1 MTRSVRSALRR
12 TRIVCTLGPAVAKT
26 SVMRDL
32 VMAGMN
38 VARLNLSHGSRTEHQ
53 GYIDTLRCLV
63 EEEGTPVSLLMDLPG
78 PKYRSGPL
86 EEGAV
91 ILKKDERLVLTT
103 RLVPGSAAEVSVN
116 LPTFPCDVHKGDLVL
131 LDDGALQLRVVTVGA
146 TDVVTRVLVGGR
158 LTPRRGI
165 AVPGG
170 RISSPFITDVFLA
183 GLDFAAATKPDFVA
197 LSLVSRAEDVREARQ
212 YLRNCGCLAAIVTK
226 IERKQALNDLEAIL
240 EESDAV
246 MVARGD
252 LGVDVPLYEIPLMQ
266 KDIIHRCN
274 RAGKPVITATQML
287 ESMILTA
294 RPTRAEVTDVAN
306 AIFDGTDAVMLSG
319 ETSVGKYPVE
329 AVKIMAAVARHAEK
343 VLPYRKLLQERGDWL
358 TRETDELI
366 AYNACH
372 TAELLGAKA
381 IVAFTTSG
389 STVRRVAKFRPRMP
403 VLAITPDEA
412 IFGQLLLSWG
422 VRPIQIDEPRSVGEL
437 FSEAARLAKEVGLA
451 QSGDLI
457 VITGGVPVGVVGTT
471 NLLKVE
477 VVG

>member
-1 MTRSVRSALRR
+1 MAEV
-12 TRIVCTLGPAVAKT
+12 
-26 SVMRDL
+26 SVMREL
-32 VMAGMN
+32 IAVGMN
-38 VARLNLSHGSRTEHQ
+38 VARLNLSHGSIDEHR
-53 GYIDTLRCLV
+53 GYVEILRRLTA
-63 EEEGTPVSLLMDLPG
+63 EEGVPVALLMDLPG

-86 EEGAV
+86 MEGAV
-91 ILKKDERLVLTT
+91 TLKKGDRLVLTT
-103 RLVPGSAAEVSVN
+103 RPVPGSAVEVSVN
-116 LPTFPCDVHKGDLVL
+116 LPTFPCDVSEGDLVL
-131 LDDGALQLRVVTVGA
+131 LDDGALQLRVVAVGD
-146 TDVVTRVLVGGR
+146 TDVITCVLVDGC
-158 LTPRRGI
+158 LMPRRGI

-183 GLDFAAATKPDFVA
+183 GADLAAELKPDFVA
-197 LSLVSRAEDVREARQ
+197 ISMVSHAEDVKEARQ
-212 YLRNCGCLAAIVTK
+212 HLRYRGCRAAIITK
-226 IERKQALNDLEAIL
+226 IERKQALDNFEPIL

-252 LGVDVPLYEIPLMQ
+252 LGVDVPLYEITLMQ
-266 KDIIHRCN
+266 KDIIRRCN

-287 ESMILTA
+287 ESMISAA

-329 AVKIMAAVARHAEK
+329 AVKFMAAVARHTEG

-358 TRETDELI
+358 ARETDELI

-389 STVRRVAKFRPRMP
+389 STVKRVAKFRPRMP
-403 VLAITPDEA
+403 VLAITPDDD
-412 IFGQLLLSWG
+412 IYGQLLLSWG
-422 VRPIQIDEPRSVGEL
+422 VRPVKITKPHSVGEL
-437 FSEAARLAKEVGLA
+437 FSEAARLAEEMGLA
-451 QSGDLI
+451 RSGDRI
-457 VITGGVPVGVVGTT
+457 VITGGVPVGVTGTT

-477 VVG
+477 VIS